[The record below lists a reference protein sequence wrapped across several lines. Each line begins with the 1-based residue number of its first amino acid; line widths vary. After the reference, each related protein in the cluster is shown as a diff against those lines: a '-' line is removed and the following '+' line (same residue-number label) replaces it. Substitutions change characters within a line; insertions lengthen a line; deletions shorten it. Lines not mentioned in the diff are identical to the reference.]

1 MLLPCM
7 LQSNQIR
14 MALLVVRNR
23 IWKTFACY
31 LLQHVNDP
39 NDDVDFT
46 CANTVSNIQKL
57 FERFETTVCI
67 SWKQGNIENRLPF
80 QADVEPLKSSRF
92 PLCPYAHQPA
102 AFRESHNCRNISV
115 CSVWTVTWLAVG
127 SEVRHLCPSKR
138 ESWFQRKSIHLF
150 FTSHQ
155 NERAFQGCVP
165 EWSGS
170 CVTCSKQNVIGVAW
184 AGKNSQLPFQ
194 GGVRTYKHF
203 CLAYKPCLYFFIC
216 KTWLCLPLFTTW

>member
-1 MLLPCM
+1 MELCIIDKLPFQQTSFRIKRTALKCPNRGFVSFKGQNLPSAVVLKMLLPCM

-46 CANTVSNIQKL
+46 RANTVSNIQKL

-127 SEVRHLCPSKR
+127 SEVRHLCPSKQA
-138 ESWFQRKSIHLF
+138 SWFQRKSIHLF
-150 FTSHQ
+150 FTSRQ

-165 EWSGS
+165 EWSGG
-170 CVTCSKQNVIGVAW
+170 CVTCSK
-184 AGKNSQLPFQ
+184 
-194 GGVRTYKHF
+194 
-203 CLAYKPCLYFFIC
+203 
-216 KTWLCLPLFTTW
+216 

>member
-1 MLLPCM
+1 MELCIIDKLPFQQTSFRIKRTALKCPNRGFVSFKGQNLPSAAVLKMLLPCM

-67 SWKQGNIENRLPF
+67 SWKQGNMLKTDYHFRQTLSHRSLPGF
-80 QADVEPLKSSRF
+80 LFVHTLTSLLLSGSPITAGT
-92 PLCPYAHQPA
+92 
-102 AFRESHNCRNISV
+102 SV
-115 CSVWTVTWLAVG
+115 CELLRGWLWAQRWGIFVLRNKQVG
-127 SEVRHLCPSKR
+127 FKG
-138 ESWFQRKSIHLF
+138 
-150 FTSHQ
+150 
-155 NERAFQGCVP
+155 RAFICSSPHVKMK
-165 EWSGS
+165 EHFRVVCLSGQ
-170 CVTCSKQNVIGVAW
+170 VVV
-184 AGKNSQLPFQ
+184 
-194 GGVRTYKHF
+194 
-203 CLAYKPCLYFFIC
+203 
-216 KTWLCLPLFTTW
+216 